1 MAEADDRPLL
11 SLDPPLYADDFLPAL
26 WVPLTRAVRAR
37 RRLLTL
43 GERLPARSWLEPS
56 AAPGWNRRDQ
66 LAHVAA
72 SDGRYH
78 DALIAALNDRPL
90 TEFEP
95 HPDRPGAKLALANR
109 LALEAIADL
118 SVAELVERLR
128 TGNERTLELLAAL
141 DEHHV
146 LMSMGFR
153 PNALSLTEAL
163 SDHDNSHADGIVNGP
178 MMMSSR

>member
-1 MAEADDRPLL
+1 M
-11 SLDPPLYADDFLPAL
+11 
-26 WVPLTRAVRAR
+26 
-37 RRLLTL
+37 
-43 GERLPARSWLEPS
+43 
-56 AAPGWNRRDQ
+56 
-66 LAHVAA
+66 
-72 SDGRYH
+72 
-78 DALIAALNDRPL
+78 NDRPL

-109 LALEAIADL
+109 RALEAVADL

-128 TGNERTLELLAAL
+128 AGSERTLELLAAL
-141 DEHHV
+141 DEDHV
-146 LMSMGFR
+146 LISMGFR